1 MARNVNVNDPK
12 SWDDDDKLWLKDRLE
27 RVPEQYRHLLADP
40 APFAPSLHAESPE
53 MERLRLFLEANFPDD
68 MAAEGETP
76 VGLTIRLLEDYA
88 GVDEDAESDDKDPGY
103 EKWPAT
109 ELTAEIAK
117 RREAGREIPGEKFNK
132 TTAAAALRADDAT
145 TK

>member
-1 MARNVNVNDPK
+1 MARDVNVNDPK
-12 SWDDDDKLWLKDRLE
+12 SWDDEDKTWLQNRLE

-40 APFAPSLHAESPE
+40 SPFAPSATAESPE

-88 GVDEDAESDDKDPGY
+88 GVDEESNDPGY